1 MLRSLVRH
9 AHMGGGAPSQVAFRK
24 AAEKV
29 TIGAGSSSGRIALRN
44 AVEKSMI
51 SRSISETAPRVLS
64 LQRDLLRSV
73 PWIKRA
79 YAVIMPESVRRRP
92 SAIDAQPNPPRP
104 ALPQRSGAFQLPDRP
119 GRVCLPLNPSPITLS
134 RTPAAHPPT
143 TLPDNV
149 GSTELPAQPPAS
161 HTPHRAPNRCQ
172 EMRQHISKTFRD
184 KKGMTDVAQ
193 VSKMVAYGR
202 MELEETLM
210 LCEGRWQKS
219 PLRTWP
225 SCNARGRCVRS
236 APARAGP
243 CSRAAVGCWLRMPTG
258 MRAPWQLFPLRTG
271 RHLVVPVRS
280 L

>member
-1 MLRSLVRH
+1 M
-9 AHMGGGAPSQVAFRK
+9 
-24 AAEKV
+24 
-29 TIGAGSSSGRIALRN
+29 
-44 AVEKSMI
+44 
-51 SRSISETAPRVLS
+51 
-64 LQRDLLRSV
+64 
-73 PWIKRA
+73 
-79 YAVIMPESVRRRP
+79 
-92 SAIDAQPNPPRP
+92 
-104 ALPQRSGAFQLPDRP
+104 RSGAFQLPDSCPRRP
-119 GRVCLPLNPSPITLS
+119 RHVYLHLTPSAITLS
-134 RTPAAHPPT
+134 THPYRSPT
-143 TLPDNV
+143 MWALQSSPRSVTCPH
-149 GSTELPAQPPAS
+149 A
-161 HTPHRAPNRCQ
+161 PHRLAPVQ